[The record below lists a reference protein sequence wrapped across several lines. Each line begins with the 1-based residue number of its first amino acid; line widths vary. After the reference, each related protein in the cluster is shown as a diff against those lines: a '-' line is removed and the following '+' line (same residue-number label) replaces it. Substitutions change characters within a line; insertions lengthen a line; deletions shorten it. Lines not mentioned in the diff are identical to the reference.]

1 LPQYL
6 FKRFL
11 IMIPTLAGIIVVS
24 FLVMKTAPGD
34 PTAQKFA
41 GVGQTGGGMDAARGT
56 EDAIKAF
63 RQRWQLDEPLHV
75 QFRGFLKRLIKR
87 DLRYIQRD
95 QSIWDDLQRALL
107 ITVQLN
113 LIVFVLIYL
122 IAIPLG
128 IASAAW
134 PRGNLDKVSTVVLF
148 MLYSIPSF
156 WMAELLRMW
165 FCNPDGWNWFPIMG
179 LHSDGYREMTTWA
192 RFVDYL
198 HHVFLPI
205 TCMTYGGLAYMSR
218 QMRAGM
224 LEVIH
229 QDYIRTAEAKGV
241 SKSRV
246 ILVHAL
252 RNGLFPII
260 TLFAS
265 LLPFLIGGS
274 VIIETIFGIDGMGKL
289 TIDAI
294 FEREYDVVMATL
306 IFSAVLT
313 LVGILISDILY
324 VLVNPRVTFE
334 NRS

>member
-1 LPQYL
+1 MLQYIV
-6 FKRFL
+6 KRL
-11 IMIPTLAGIIVVS
+11 LLMIPTLAGIILVS
-24 FLVMKTAPGD
+24 FLVIKTAPGD
-34 PTAQKFA
+34 PTAQKFGA
-41 GVGQTGGGMDAARGT
+41 VGKAGGGMDAARGT

-63 RQRWQLDEPLHV
+63 RQRWKLDEPLHI
-75 QFRGFLKRLIKR
+75 QFQAFLERLYNL

-95 QSIWDDLQRALL
+95 QSIGRDLKRSLK
-107 ITVQLN
+107 ITIQLN
-113 LIVFVLIYL
+113 LIVFFLIYL
-122 IAIPLG
+122 ISVPLG

-134 PRGNLDKVSTVVLF
+134 PRSGFDKITTVGLF

-156 WMAELLRMW
+156 WMAELLRMN
-165 FCNPDGWNWFPIMG
+165 FSDKNQAIWFPILG
-179 LHSDGYREMTTWA
+179 LHSDGYESMTGWE
-192 RFVDYL
+192 RFTDYL
-198 HHVFLPI
+198 HHIFLPI
-205 TCMTYGGLAYMSR
+205 VCMTYGGLAYMSR

-241 SKSRV
+241 TKARV

-274 VIIETIFGIDGMGKL
+274 VIIETIFAIDGMGKW
-289 TIDAI
+289 TIENI
-294 FEREYDVVMATL
+294 FDREYDVVMATL
-306 IFSAVLT
+306 ILSAILT

-324 VLVNPRVTFE
+324 VLVNPQVTFE